1 MTFKIGDQVSLKA
14 DPARQGLIVGGP
26 RVTGTITRWQI
37 HFLDGERNYH
47 PEKAILKEG
56 ETLQD
61 DDEFD
66 QLKNFRF
73 SKIDQ
78 LTLSLTHNKLSGR
91 LANLIYSLDATNTT
105 FYPHQFK
112 PVLALIDTPAKGI
125 LIGDE
130 VGLGKTIEAGL
141 IWTELK
147 TRYNSKRLIIIC
159 KAFLKT
165 KWTNEFKEKFGI
177 NLQSVTPKELLEKIK
192 NANDLDS
199 FAYVSSY
206 DALRPPKNWR
216 RDSEETNDDDKNNS
230 RKLLAEFL
238 YNNQQKDLFDL
249 VVFDE
254 CQYMRNEETMTYQL
268 GQLFSKTSMQ
278 VVMLSATPINNSS
291 DDLFNLFNIL
301 DESLFPY
308 KSEFPRLISQNIP
321 IIFTRDQLMSGKL
334 KDRGEIIE
342 LLEGASQASLYKA
355 NEQLKFL
362 LNNLPNQEILNTA
375 KGRVDLA
382 MQLDKIN
389 IFGKVFT
396 RTRKRD
402 VQDTRSQREATPFS
416 IQMTE
421 TEKALYES
429 VTNAVLEYASINDLK
444 TGFLTNS
451 PQQQMCSS
459 FAAAVHWWR
468 LKDAEYQSELIE
480 QLDEVQSVES
490 EQVDTKKIRPLFE
503 HISQSVFKM
512 GDLSDLEKNDSKYN
526 KLRNELKSYWNRNS
540 GKKIILFSFFKAT
553 LRYLKRR
560 LEKDGV
566 LSELLYGGINKDIAL
581 ENFEKSSEVNLL
593 LASEVASEGVDL
605 QFSSLVINYDLPW
618 NPMRVEQRIGRID
631 RIGQQE
637 KKILIWNFFYK
648 DSIDDRIYMK
658 LYTKLR
664 IFEEALGGME
674 EIIGDRLKL
683 ISKTKEYLEHN
694 LNEEQVNTLLMQAD
708 QAVEYVEELEKQL
721 DEKSSQLVAHDDF
734 IQQSIQ
740 EARQFGRYIKAEDLI
755 AYFETFIKEY
765 YQPSTMHLINKE
777 INSFTIDLTIQAIVA
792 IQDYWNKEK
801 INFSSALL
809 DTQKI
814 KKTKFVFSNK
824 IAKNQASVE
833 YINQFHPIIK
843 FISDT
848 LQKKYLSNPKKIV
861 TASAVKTQQ
870 IDIPEDV
877 YIYACQRFSFT
888 SNVRVIERLEY
899 RAKGLNC
906 SKPLSADQS
915 ELLVNAITA
924 EGKNWAGYGSI
935 DAELLFENYGEL
947 LLKLEHDF
955 ENRLN
960 QLKRETND
968 RVTLQQNSLMGYLI
982 NEKNRFDERIQ
993 NAVDQKK
1000 ESYLKSLRTQW
1011 TNIENNIK
1019 VKQEKLESQKNL
1031 SGIPSF
1037 VSLGLVE
1044 FKR

>member
-1 MTFKIGDQVSLKA
+1 MAFKIGDQVSLKA
-14 DPARQGLIVGGP
+14 DPSRQGLIVGGP
-26 RVTGTITRWQI
+26 RVTGSITRWQI

-73 SKIDQ
+73 SKVDQ
-78 LTLSLTHNKLSGR
+78 LKLSLTHNKLSGR

-177 NLQSVTPKELLEKIK
+177 DLQPVTPKELLEKIK
-192 NANDLDS
+192 NTNDLDS
-199 FAYVSSY
+199 FAYVASY

-216 RDSEETNDDDKNNS
+216 RDSEEIDEEDANNP
-230 RKLLAEFL
+230 RKLLAEYL
-238 YNNQQKDLFDL
+238 DNNQQKDIFDL

-308 KSEFPRLISQNIP
+308 QSEFPRLISQNSP

-334 KDRGEIIE
+334 KDREEIID
-342 LLEGASQASLYKA
+342 LLQSATTASLYES

-362 LNNLPNQEILNTA
+362 LNNLPSQEILNTA

-421 TEKALYES
+421 TEKALYEA

-480 QLDEVQSVES
+480 QLDEVQSIEPD
-490 EQVDTKKIRPLFE
+490 QVDTKKIRPLFE
-503 HISQSVFKM
+503 YISQSVTGM
-512 GDLSDLEKNDSKYN
+512 GDLSDLEKTDSKYN
-526 KLRNELKSYWNRNS
+526 KLINELKSYWQKNP

-581 ENFEKSSEVNLL
+581 ENFERSSDVNLL

-683 ISKTKEYLEHN
+683 ISKSKDYLEHN
-694 LNEEQVNTLLMQAD
+694 LTEEQVNTLLMQAD

-740 EARQFGRYIKAEDLI
+740 EARQFGRYIKADDLI

-765 YQPSTMHLINKE
+765 YQPSTMHLIDRE
-777 INSFTIDLTIQAIVA
+777 TNSFTIDLSTRAIVD
-792 IQDYWNKEK
+792 IQEYWNKERIK
-801 INFSSALL
+801 FSSALL
-809 DTQKI
+809 DYQKL

-824 IAKNQASVE
+824 IAKNQASIE

-843 FISDT
+843 FISEA

-861 TASAVKTQQ
+861 TASTVRTNQ

-888 SNVRVIERLEY
+888 SSVRVIERLEY
-899 RAKGLNC
+899 RAKGLN
-906 SKPLSADQS
+906 STKPLSAEQS

-924 EGKNWAGYGSI
+924 EGKNWAGYGDI
-935 DAELLFENYGEL
+935 DTDSLFENYGEL
-947 LLKLEHDF
+947 LSKLENDF
-955 ENRLN
+955 ELRKN

-968 RVTLQQNSLMGYLI
+968 RVAIQQNSLMGYLV

-993 NAVDQKK
+993 KAIADKK
-1000 ESYLKSLRTQW
+1000 DVYLKSLRTRW

-1019 VKQEKLESQKNL
+1019 VKYEKLESQKNL

-1037 VSLGLVE
+1037 VTVGLVD
-1044 FKR
+1044 FKN